1 MASFGKHLFFYF
13 LLVLFS
19 SSLIHARESKF
30 FSKFTHY
37 SITNNAKESNL
48 SPIEAPA
55 PTPAVALAPTPTTA
69 PAPAPIYTLSEIG
82 DHGLYG
88 HGSGLF
94 PPTKETT
101 TENELLNEEF
111 DGETYEKAYQTS
123 NFNNNNGNYNYNNG
137 YKLASESHETGNQ
150 NNYNGYTGRY
160 NNNGYELAS
169 GSYEKG
175 YNQNNRN
182 SYTSNYNVN
191 NGYLTDQRQGMS
203 DTRFMEGGKYYYNVK
218 NENSYYPA
226 NIYAPRKV
234 STQNQGYYGNSENQN
249 EFNSMEF
256 ENQELYD
263 EDSQEESLP

>member
-1 MASFGKHLFFYF
+1 MLERAS
-13 LLVLFS
+13 S
-19 SSLIHARESKF
+19 
-30 FSKFTHY
+30 
-37 SITNNAKESNL
+37 
-48 SPIEAPA
+48 
-55 PTPAVALAPTPTTA
+55 
-69 PAPAPIYTLSEIG
+69 LSEIG

-111 DGETYEKAYQTS
+111 DGETYENAIQTS

-150 NNYNGYTGRY
+150 NNYNGYTGR
-160 NNNGYELAS
+160 
-169 GSYEKG
+169 
-175 YNQNNRN
+175 N

-191 NGYLTDQRQGMS
+191 NGYLNDQRQGMS

-226 NIYAPRKV
+226 NMYAPRKV
-234 STQNQGYYGNSENQN
+234 STQNQGYHGNSENQN
-249 EFNSMEF
+249 EFNSIEF